1 MRSPLALVV
10 AALLFGAP
18 LCPRGALWPAALIAL
33 GALALAARF
42 TLARKAGA
50 ALLLL
55 VSAVAIGATMTGAKP
70 ALLPRTR
77 RAIEA
82 REVYGVLDQP
92 CTTRGARQQCTV
104 TEPDRTRVAL
114 YFTDSSCEA
123 RAGDAIRAIA
133 TVIPIQ
139 PTHNDGRLGPGASL
153 VRAGILLRAESASC
167 AVERRWPGP
176 IDLVR
181 RAGATLRAALD
192 RGIARAFS
200 QTDANRARA
209 LLFGDD
215 DAIEPDTAEA
225 FRNTGLSH
233 LLAVSGAHVALVAA
247 SLAWVV
253 RKLAARVRFIAERGM
268 VTAVELGLA
277 FPAVVLFVCATG
289 EAPSAVRALVMA
301 TLAMVAKL
309 RHRTSDGPSL
319 LAASAALTLAAVPY
333 WNEDVGWQLSIA
345 ASWALVSA
353 HKAREQ
359 SPEETVDSPGN
370 FQRLRAKA
378 RWLAQWT
385 KDALVATA
393 RVALLTAPIV
403 AAMSGRVALTGLLA
417 NVVAAPI
424 GEVFSL
430 PLVLAASLI
439 AVVSPTLGAI
449 VAKLASLSLA
459 AMFAIPVHAT
469 RWPLASIEC
478 WPPTTGQTVAW
489 LVIVGAALL
498 AASPRKIALAIAF
511 AAVVTGALEARHRA
525 ECCPRGVLRVTAIDV
540 GQGDALL
547 IDLPDGE
554 AMLIDAGGV
563 VVGSDPGER
572 VVLPLLAARRRKRLA
587 AVVASHP
594 HPDHV
599 NGLAAVLRWAKV
611 DELWDTRQ
619 VEQWERSGWMHA
631 RSTAETQGVRVRGP
645 ESLCGRERYFHG
657 ATLEVLAPCRA
668 LRARESPNDASFV
681 LRLSFGAS
689 SILLPGDLEAAG
701 ERALLSRVRP
711 VTALK
716 LGHHGSRTSSTDPW
730 LDALRPQI
738 AIASAGHPSP
748 FDHPHAVVLERL
760 RKRSIPVRSTST
772 HGMITLELFRDGRWE
787 SRDATGVVRPAP

>member
-1 MRSPLALVV
+1 L
-10 AALLFGAP
+10 
-18 LCPRGALWPAALIAL
+18 
-33 GALALAARF
+33 LAARL
-42 TLARKAGA
+42 TVARKAGA
-50 ALLLL
+50 ALWLL
-55 VSAVAIGATMTGAKP
+55 VSAVALGATMTGAKP
-70 ALLPRTR
+70 ALLPRER
-77 RAIEA
+77 RSIEA
-82 REVYGVLDQP
+82 REVYGVLDRP
-92 CTTRGARQQCTV
+92 CTMRGTRQRCTV
-104 TEPDRTRVAL
+104 TEPDRTRIAL
-114 YFTDSSCEA
+114 YFTDAYCDA
-123 RAGDAIRAIA
+123 RPGDAIRAIA

-139 PTHNDGRLGPGASL
+139 PTFNDGRLGPGASL
-153 VRAGILLRAESASC
+153 VREGIFLRAESSSC

-181 RAGATLRAALD
+181 RAGATVRALLD
-192 RGIARAFS
+192 RGISRVFS

-215 DAIEPDTAEA
+215 DAIEPDTAAA

-247 SLAWVV
+247 SLAWLV

-268 VTAVELGLA
+268 VTAVELAIA

-289 EAPSAVRALVMA
+289 EAPSAVRALAMS
-301 TLAMVAKL
+301 TLSMVAKL
-309 RHRTSDGPSL
+309 HHRTSDGPSL
-319 LAASAALTLAAVPY
+319 LAASAALTLAAVPH

-353 HKAREQ
+353 HKTQDEPTA
-359 SPEETVDSPGN
+359 ETVDATGWWPRVGT
-370 FQRLRAKA
+370 KA
-378 RWLAQWT
+378 RWLARWT

-403 AAMSGRVALTGLLA
+403 AAMSGRIALTGLLA

-430 PLVLAASLI
+430 PLVLAASLLTLL
-439 AVVSPTLGAI
+439 SPTVGSI
-449 VAKLASLSLA
+449 VAKVASLSLA

-478 WPPTTGQTVAW
+478 WPPTTPQTVVW
-489 LVIVGAALL
+489 LLIVGSALL
-498 AASPRKIALAIAF
+498 ASSLRKIALAVML
-511 AAVVTGALEARHRA
+511 AVLVMGALEIHHRA
-525 ECCPRGVLRVTAIDV
+525 ACAPRGVLRVTAIDV

-563 VVGSDPGER
+563 IMGSDPGER
-572 VVLPLLAARRRKRLA
+572 VVVPLLAARRRKRLA
-587 AVVASHP
+587 VVVASHP

-599 NGLAAVLRWAKV
+599 NGLAAVLRWAHV
-611 DELWDTRQ
+611 EELWDTRQ
-619 VEQWERSGWMHA
+619 AEQWERSHWMDI
-631 RSTAETQGVRVRGP
+631 RSTAETRGVRIRGP
-645 ESLCGRERYFHG
+645 ESLCGRAQDFHG

-681 LRLSFGAS
+681 LRLSYGAS

-701 ERALLSRVRP
+701 ERALLSRMRP

-716 LGHHGSRTSSTDPW
+716 LGHHGSRTSSTDRW
-730 LDALRPQI
+730 LDVLRPQI
-738 AIASAGHPSP
+738 AIVSAGHPSP
-748 FDHPHAVVLERL
+748 FDHPHAVVLDRL
-760 RKRSIPVRSTST
+760 RRRSIPVRSTST
-772 HGMITLELFRDGRWE
+772 LGMITLELFRDGRWQ
-787 SRDATGVVRPAP
+787 SHDATGVLRPTS